1 MEQFKMKKTFVL
13 FCVFIINSLS
23 ALDSADLQIIKNG
36 INNASPNFGA
46 PQLQLFLEDS
56 SNINEQIIIERLLAI
71 YEVKADNFDSEKSN
85 LSENFKSKIT
95 QLENPQLNEE
105 LKKQF
110 RLLVMISAAND
121 EQSKGHTI
129 TSLDPIIFESPQ
141 VDEVQIE
148 GTQFP
153 EETLSAAD
161 ELKET
166 VALIKSALNEIAT
179 DENKG
184 LYTLAKLS
192 FKIKNPILQG
202 AATKTTLLG
211 LIKNKH
217 SKTPTY
223 RAAVEKNMGKEMT
236 AFAYGSD
243 FFKTCPTCQGEGQT
257 EKDCRSCEHGQCTN
271 KTCQKGVIVYK
282 GLNGKIVRKDCP
294 TCKGTGSCPKCAGAG
309 KIFLNCRSCS
319 GKGKIFT
326 SENAPIL
333 FVESLAQL
341 RNIAEEIT
349 KNPNMRDPEL
359 VASKIEIELPEAP
372 EKVSSINTPVREKP
386 IVPRNQLD
394 PMQENDFDFDPPSIG
409 SKVTEGKTPASLQLV
424 VEEFYDRLKA
434 QQRQNGV
441 TLASRIYALNK
452 DNKGNFK
459 TTLYITATE
468 DFLEDSRKKDILI
481 GLFEFWKMRC
491 GSNGVLQVSGACI
504 LILDDNDKVIGYA
517 NSATDVQI

>member
-1 MEQFKMKKTFVL
+1 MKKTFVL

-23 ALDSADLQIIKNG
+23 ALDSADLQILKNG
-36 INNASPNFGA
+36 INNVSPNFGA
-46 PQLQLFLEDS
+46 PQIQLFLEDS
-56 SNINEQIIIERLLAI
+56 RDANEALILERLLAI
-71 YEVKADNFDSEKSN
+71 YQVKADNFKAGTSDLSEK
-85 LSENFKSKIT
+85 FKNKIS
-95 QLENPQLNEE
+95 QLDNPQLNEE

-121 EQSKGHTI
+121 ERSKGHTI
-129 TSLDPIIFESPQ
+129 TSLDPIIFESPKL
-141 VDEVQIE
+141 DEVKIE
-148 GTQFP
+148 GTRIP

-166 VALIKSALNEIAT
+166 VALINSALDEIAT

-202 AATKTTLLG
+202 SATKTTLLG

-217 SKTPTY
+217 PKTPSY

-243 FFKTCPTCQGEGQT
+243 FFKTCPTCEGEGQT
-257 EKDCRSCEHGQCTN
+257 EKDCRTCEHGQCTN
-271 KTCQKGVIVYK
+271 NSCQKGVIVYK

-309 KIFLNCRSCS
+309 KVFLNCRSCS

-333 FVESLAQL
+333 FVESLGQL

-359 VASKIEIELPEAP
+359 VASKIEIEVPELPE
-372 EKVSSINTPVREKP
+372 KRVSINTPIKEKP
-386 IVPRNQLD
+386 IVPRNQID

-409 SKVTEGKTPASLQLV
+409 SKVSEGKTPASLKLV

-441 TLASRIYALNK
+441 ILASRIYALNK

-459 TTLYITATE
+459 TTLYLTATN
-468 DFLEDSRKKDILI
+468 DFLDDPRKKDILI

-491 GSNGVLQVSGACI
+491 GSNGVLQVGGACI
-504 LILDDNDKVIGYA
+504 LILDADDQVIGVA